1 MKSFT
6 RSGHEELHGTITGRA
21 SARFESTGSQM
32 KGSLIRNDPYYSR
45 VSRAV
50 LLLHRNRSQCTKKGK
65 ATAQISWV
73 QSSSFPTQ
81 PQRRGSE
88 SSIGAFARHGW
99 ISCYYTLYYDLL
111 SCVCD
116 VKDRYIFSALQK
128 MGTQTQNHRRLLIR
142 SIPFRPLCYGAIY
155 VVECE
160 AEH

>member
-21 SARFESTGSQM
+21 SARFDTLCFTFEFKSFHGCNPVL
-32 KGSLIRNDPYYSR
+32 SLLNLKEED
-45 VSRAV
+45 
-50 LLLHRNRSQCTKKGK
+50 LNQ
-65 ATAQISWV
+65 
-73 QSSSFPTQ
+73 
-81 PQRRGSE
+81 
-88 SSIGAFARHGW
+88 SIGAFARHGW